1 MSFKNLIAWTKAALK
16 PKPSETAARP
26 IEANAAESGGTEAP
40 KTPKRS

>member
-1 MSFKNLIAWTKAALK
+1 MSFKNLNAWTKAALK

-26 IEANAAESGGTEAP
+26 IEANAADPDGTETP